1 MVATLT
7 LIVLLTSLTL
17 ILWVLASQAPYF
29 LLAGVIL
36 LGLWFI
42 VALVAEYYGWS
53 SKSVSKFFR
62 GE

>member
-1 MVATLT
+1 MIAALKLITL
-7 LIVLLTSLTL
+7 LICLAL

-42 VALVAEYYGWS
+42 ISLVAEYCGWN